1 MLGSHFKKLNL
12 DRLLNDIRPL
22 IKNALDKK
30 NWDLAF
36 ERKAEATGKSI
47 EDLMNEFDGDKDFEE
62 VGTDSED

>member
-12 DRLLNDIRPL
+12 DRLLNDIRTL

-30 NWDLAF
+30 NWDLTF

-62 VGTDSED
+62 VGTDS

>member
-47 EDLMNEFDGDKDFEE
+47 EDLMNEFD
-62 VGTDSED
+62 